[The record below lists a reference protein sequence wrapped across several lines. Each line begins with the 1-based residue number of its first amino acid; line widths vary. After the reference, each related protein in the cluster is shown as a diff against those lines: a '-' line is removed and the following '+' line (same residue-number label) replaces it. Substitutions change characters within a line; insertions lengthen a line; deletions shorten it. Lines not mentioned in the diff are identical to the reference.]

1 MILCSLS
8 ISMLQAQLAE
18 RIGASDYEINPDNAG
33 ALSVE
38 LDNISFFKDNEYA
51 GTVMKGYTLPGLW
64 LQPKVVFYPLK
75 NIKLELGA
83 HALIYSGAYK
93 FPNYAYHDIA
103 TWKGNQYQRG
113 SHILPYFRAQLA
125 LSHVNLILG
134 NIYGGANHGLIAP
147 LYNQELNL
155 TADPETGFQLLY
167 DARHLHLDAWVN
179 WHSFIFEE
187 DTHQEAFTVGLSN
200 MIKFN
205 SPDARIHYYMPVQM
219 TIQHRGGELDTIYT
233 NSVQTLM
240 NASVGAGVTWNI
252 NRKILK
258 RVNVEIDALGYYQQA
273 GSLWPFDKGVGLYA
287 SAAIDLKQIRVQGG
301 YFIGN
306 DFISLFGIP
315 YFGAVSTKEKGAY
328 YDDPQTYF
336 LSVEYSRSFSRHFAF
351 GAKADLYYSMPGT
364 MTMPGGEMVNPG
376 KTTSFSAGVF
386 LRVNPSF
393 LIKKFK

>member
-1 MILCSLS
+1 MILCSFS

-103 TWKGNQYQRG
+103 AWKGNQYQRG
-113 SHILPYFRAQLA
+113 THILPYFRAQLA

-167 DARHLHLDAWVN
+167 DARHLHLDVWVN

-200 MIKFN
+200 LIKFN
-205 SPDARIHYYMPVQM
+205 DPDARIHYYMPVQM

-240 NASVGAGVTWNI
+240 NASVGAGITWNI

-258 RVNVEIDALGYYQQA
+258 RVNMEIDALGYYQQA
-273 GSLWPFDKGVGLYA
+273 GSLWPFGKGVGLYA
-287 SAAIDLKQIRVQGG
+287 SAAVDLKQIRVQGG
-301 YFIGN
+301 YFVGN

-328 YDDPQTYF
+328 YDDPQTCF

-364 MTMPGGEMVNPG
+364 MTMPSGEMVNPG
-376 KTTSFSAGVF
+376 KATSFSAGVF